1 MKRTGCTSLGTV
13 ASGPEREG
21 PSTNFIAQMGYD
33 RKEANFF
40 KEIVSIPACIYI
52 LCLKK
57 CLLMLHMLSKLAL
70 LWLTETASKN
80 LILNLRQGDS

>member
-21 PSTNFIAQMGYD
+21 PSTSFIAQMGYG
-33 RKEANFF
+33 RNEAYFL
-40 KEIVSIPACIYI
+40 KEIASIPACIYI

-57 CLLMLHMLSKLAL
+57 CLLMLHMLRKL
-70 LWLTETASKN
+70 
-80 LILNLRQGDS
+80 